1 MPDLMPPPVSS
12 PQAPVQTTA
21 KAAAAKPESQPN
33 QEFSKVLGERMES
46 KTDPKTAPAADNAQ
60 DRDAAAMETEGPAD
74 GAQLPPGGNTE
85 ALLAVLDAEGEPA
98 RTADADAPAGEK
110 PAGTGILYPT
120 APMTQATAPIATRQ
134 SVSPAAQVTQPATPP
149 VPSPPSIPAPSLV
162 AQAVQEALSDQDAK
176 LVRDA
181 STERLG
187 VEMRNLI
194 AASQRPAG
202 FEQLLDRTTL
212 NANQTQT
219 NAVAPT
225 LPGGLAPDAVATAR
239 PVLPTTTVETP
250 FRQPGWDQALSERVL
265 WAANQ
270 KMQSAEIKL
279 NPPQL
284 GPIEVR
290 IQMHQDQAQVSFTSQ
305 HAAVREALEAAL
317 PRLREMFSANG
328 FELDANVSQHSFAR
342 QQRQTQGSG
351 AGQQRAGASAD
362 EGMPVA
368 VTQELGPLGALSR
381 GGVDLFV

>member
-12 PQAPVQTTA
+12 PQAPVKTTA
-21 KAAAAKPESQPN
+21 KTTAVNPESQSN
-33 QEFSKVLGERMES
+33 QDFSTVLGKRMES
-46 KTDPKTAPAADNAQ
+46 ETDPKVAPAADNAH

-74 GAQLPPGGNTE
+74 GKQLPPSGNTE
-85 ALLAVLDAEGEPA
+85 ALLAVLDAEGEPVMA
-98 RTADADAPAGEK
+98 AGADAPAGEE
-110 PAGTGILYPT
+110 PAGTETLYPPAPVTSGT
-120 APMTQATAPIATRQ
+120 APVTARQ
-134 SVSPAAQVTQPATPP
+134 PVGPAAQVVQPATSPM
-149 VPSPPSIPAPSLV
+149 PSQPSNPAPSLV
-162 AQAVQEALSDQDAK
+162 AQAVQEALSNQDAK

-181 STERLG
+181 SMERLG

-202 FEQLLDRTTL
+202 FEQLLDRTPL

-317 PRLREMFSANG
+317 PRLREMFSASG
-328 FELDANVSQHSFAR
+328 FELDVNVSQHSFA
-342 QQRQTQGSG
+342 QQRQTQGFG
-351 AGQQRAGASAD
+351 AGQQRAGSSAE

-368 VTQELGPLGALSR
+368 VTQELGPLGALSL